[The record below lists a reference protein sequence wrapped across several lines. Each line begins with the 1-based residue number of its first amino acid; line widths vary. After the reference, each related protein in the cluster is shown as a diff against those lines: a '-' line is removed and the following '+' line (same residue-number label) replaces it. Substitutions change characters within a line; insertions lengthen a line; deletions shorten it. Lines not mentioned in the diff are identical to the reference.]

1 MSELRKQYYTVTF
14 FDCSHLAYVTV
25 IWHMQ
30 TFMCYLTVFAL
41 LYFEF
46 EGSFR
51 VQVPG
56 CLYLEGRF
64 IGGFFWR
71 YEFGGLYL
79 EGLYM
84 DGAYF
89 RNFTVGWSSPVE
101 A

>member
-51 VQVPG
+51 VQVPRG
-56 CLYLEGRF
+56 LYLEGRF
-64 IGGFFWR
+64 IGGFFFGVMSSGGYIWR
-71 YEFGGLYL
+71 VYTWTGLIFAIL
-79 EGLYM
+79 
-84 DGAYF
+84 
-89 RNFTVGWSSPVE
+89 R
-101 A
+101 